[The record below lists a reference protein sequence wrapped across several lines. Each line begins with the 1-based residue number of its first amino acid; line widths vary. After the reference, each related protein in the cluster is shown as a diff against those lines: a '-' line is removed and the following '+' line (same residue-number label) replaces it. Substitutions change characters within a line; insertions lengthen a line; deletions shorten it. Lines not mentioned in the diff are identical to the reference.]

1 MAQFKRQELPVRF
14 ARRLKHIERVD
25 KWVPWIRRK
34 RQTSWQAA
42 SILHHL
48 TRQCEYDWSTRKRWS
63 LLLPCFQSPS
73 FYVLLIR
80 SHDVVC
86 LDGPMILCTW
96 CASRAFEVS
105 DLLALIL
112 RLLFVGRVGR
122 QLLHTIEIYW
132 IWFDWISLMNRLWQT
147 KVYSALAMAGHGW
160 PQEQIPEL
168 VDLHAM
174 HIHSF
179 RELPLG
185 HWLLAKLSLC
195 GLRCSC
201 WDLGV
206 SEKDLK
212 WPLGHC
218 DGKMNEYDD
227 EAWDLGGSRFSDMFF
242 VEAIVWSVETCR
254 IRGGNELW
262 LGQASES
269 TGDLFGTQHTGEGW
283 ENDWDSSS

>member
-34 RQTSWQAA
+34 RRTSWQAA

-86 LDGPMILCTW
+86 LEGPMILCTW

-147 KVYSALAMAGHGW
+147 KVCSALAMAGHGW

-185 HWLLAKLSLC
+185 HWLLASMQL
-195 GLRCSC
+195 LRSGCL
-201 WDLGV
+201 W
-206 SEKDLK
+206 K
-212 WPLGHC
+212 WFKMAIGPLRWE
-218 DGKMNEYDD
+218 NE
-227 EAWDLGGSRFSDMFF
+227 WIWWWSMGFGGSRFSDMFF